1 MKQKKTIFKISS
13 TAVALSIGF
22 SALAPMSSVFATEKD
37 NNIPAVSNISQDQ
50 TVENQKQDYKKE
62 LLNLSLEEVASNFER
77 IHNEYKMEEAF
88 SLRDQVFVE
97 MYAKKPN
104 EVSLYASKSIY
115 GSKTSNG
122 VTVTVSGTIK
132 DDIQNII
139 NQSFGASGLKTSTT
153 AGASKVSSV
162 KTVVYHDA
170 YGLVGSGGV
179 GKVYSGSVSTS
190 GLNTTLTATKNY
202 TAVVAYAST
211 WCTVTVNHS
220 GGTFTINPS

>member
-1 MKQKKTIFKISS
+1 MNKKTILKVSS
-13 TAVALSIGF
+13 AALALSIGF
-22 SALAPMSSVFATEKD
+22 TALAPVSSVFAAEKD
-37 NNIPAVSNISQDQ
+37 NNISVVSNLSQ
-50 TVENQKQDYKKE
+50 NQKQVYKEE
-62 LLNLSLEEVASNFER
+62 LSNLSPEEVVSNFER
-77 IHNEYKMEEAF
+77 IHNEYNMEEAF
-88 SLRDQVFVE
+88 TLRDQIFVE
-97 MYAKKPN
+97 MYAKRPN
-104 EVSLYASKSIY
+104 TSEISLFASKSIY
-115 GSKTSNG
+115 GSKSANG

-179 GKVYSGSVSTS
+179 GKVYSGSISTS
-190 GLNTTLTATKNY
+190 GLNTTLSSTKNY

-220 GGTFTINPS
+220 GGTFTVNPS

>member
-1 MKQKKTIFKISS
+1 MFKKIF
-13 TAVALSIGF
+13 ALIVPVVLTLGF
-22 SALAPMSSVFATEKD
+22 TFGNMANAESNLSHEK
-37 NNIPAVSNISQDQ
+37 
-50 TVENQKQDYKKE
+50 TVENQKQAYKEK
-62 LLNLSLEEVASNFER
+62 LSNLSHEEVVSNFER
-77 IHNEYKMEEAF
+77 IHNEYKMGEAF
-88 SLRDQVFVE
+88 SLKDQAFVE
-97 MYAKKPN
+97 MYAKQPLPSGI
-104 EVSLYASKSIY
+104 SLFASKSIY
-115 GSKTSNG
+115 GTKTANG

-132 DDIQNII
+132 DDIQNLI
-139 NQSFGASGLKTSTT
+139 NQSFGASNLKTSTT

-179 GKVYSGSVSTS
+179 GKVYSGSISTS